1 MAKKPNKLITVY
13 KKFLKLLT
21 DKEYGDG
28 VRVSEFLHSSI
39 DLSGDYRIAKMA
51 DDGKDV
57 QLEAQIHPAL
67 ETKVFGTIVF

>member
-1 MAKKPNKLITVY
+1 MAKKPNKLITDY

-21 DKEYGDG
+21 DKEYG